1 MNINIRS
8 NKSSV
13 FLNQYSQNKSLISS
27 ILKISI
33 PAIIEMSLN
42 TLVGIVDTI
51 MIGRLLGTDGLVA
64 AGFSNQLIFTI
75 IFIFSSFNIGATALI
90 SRAHGEHDSD
100 KVNFVASHNLSINIL
115 ISIVIGLISIIFAK
129 NLLNI
134 YDMNSS
140 TLNMSITYFKIVSYS
155 TIFSFISFAASAQLR
170 GVEDTK
176 TPMYITLL
184 ANIINII
191 GNYLLITGIGIFP
204 TMGMDG
210 AAWSTSISRFVSG
223 MLFIYVLF
231 KGKNE
236 LGLNLKYF
244 KFKKEIFKPLWKIS
258 YPGAIEQFFI
268 RTSILV
274 SGVIVSKLDII
285 QEAAF
290 RIIISIDSI
299 SFMPALGISIATS
312 ALVGKSLGEQDVD
325 KSLFT
330 GYLSLIIGVS
340 WAILIGIL
348 FVIFGRYI
356 ASGFTTDLD
365 VINATC
371 SALLAVAITQVPL
384 NLLTIVSSALRGAGD
399 TKTVMYLSIAR
410 LWILKIPLCY
420 LFIITLNTGVIGIW
434 YSEFIAYTLFG
445 ILLFIRFKN
454 KKWANIKV

>member
-1 MNINIRS
+1 MNLNIRF

-13 FLNQYSQNKSLISS
+13 FLAQYSKNKSLISS

-51 MIGRLLGTDGLVA
+51 MISRLLGNEGLVA

-90 SRAHGEHDSD
+90 SRAHGEHDDD
-100 KVNFVASHNLSINIL
+100 KVNFVASHNLSINIF
-115 ISIVIGLISIIFAK
+115 ISIIIGIISIIFAK

-134 YDMNSS
+134 YDMNLN
-140 TLNMSITYFKIVSYS
+140 TLNMSISYFKIVSYS
-155 TIFSFISFAASAQLR
+155 TIFSFVCFAASAQLR

-176 TPMYITLL
+176 TPMYITLF

-191 GNYLLITGIGIFP
+191 GNYLLITGVSIFP
-204 TMGMDG
+204 SMGIDG
-210 AAWSTSISRFVSG
+210 AAWATSISKFVSSI
-223 MLFIYVLF
+223 LFIYVLF

-236 LGLNLKYF
+236 LKLNLRYF
-244 KFKKEIFKPLWKIS
+244 KFKKDIFKPLWKIS

-268 RTSILV
+268 RTSVLV
-274 SGVIVSKLDII
+274 SGVIVSRLDII

-312 ALVGKSLGEQDVD
+312 ALVGKALGENDVD

-330 GYLSLIIGVS
+330 GYLSLILGVL
-340 WAILIGIL
+340 WGVLTGIL
-348 FVIFGRYI
+348 FVLFGKYI

-365 VINATC
+365 VINTTY
-371 SALLAVAITQVPL
+371 STLFAVAITQGPL
-384 NLLTIVSSALRGAGD
+384 NFLIILAAALRGAGD

-410 LWILKIPLCY
+410 LWFIKIPLCY
-420 LFIITLNTGVIGIW
+420 LFIITLNAGVIGIW

-454 KKWANIKV
+454 RKWSNIKV

>member
-1 MNINIRS
+1 MNINNRL

-13 FLNQYSQNKSLISS
+13 FLTQYSKNRSLISS

-51 MIGRLLGTDGLVA
+51 MIGRLLGTESLVA
-64 AGFSNQLIFTI
+64 AGFSNQLIITI

-90 SRAHGEHDSD
+90 SRAHGEHDID

-115 ISIVIGLISIIFAK
+115 ISIIIGFISIIFAK

-134 YDMNSS
+134 YDMNLN
-140 TLNMSITYFKIVSYS
+140 TLNMSISYFKIVSYS
-155 TIFSFISFAASAQLR
+155 TIFSFICFCVSAQLR

-176 TPMYITLL
+176 TPMYITFF
-184 ANIINII
+184 ANIINVI
-191 GNYLLITGIGIFP
+191 GNYLLITGVGIFP
-204 TMGMDG
+204 SLGING
-210 AAWSTSISRFVSG
+210 AAWATSISKFVSG
-223 MLFIYVLF
+223 ILFLYLLF

-236 LGLNLKYF
+236 LKLNYKYF
-244 KFKKEIFKPLWKIS
+244 KFKKDIFKPLWKIS

-268 RTSILV
+268 RTSVLV

-312 ALVGKSLGEQDVD
+312 ALVGKALGEKDID
-325 KSLFT
+325 KGLFT
-330 GYLSLIIGVS
+330 GYLSLIIGVL
-340 WAILIGIL
+340 WGVLTGIL
-348 FVIFGRYI
+348 FICFGRNM
-356 ASGFTTDLD
+356 ASGFTTDLN
-365 VINATC
+365 VINTTYTT
-371 SALLAVAITQVPL
+371 LFAVAITQVPL
-384 NLLTIVSSALRGAGD
+384 NFLIILAAALRGAGD

-410 LWILKIPLCY
+410 LWLLKIPLCY

-434 YSEFIAYTLFG
+434 YSEFIAYTFVG

-454 KKWANIKV
+454 KKWSNIKL

>member
-1 MNINIRS
+1 MNINIKH

-13 FLNQYSQNKSLISS
+13 FLTQYSRNKSLIPS

-51 MIGRLLGTDGLVA
+51 MIGRLLGTEGLVA

-100 KVNFVASHNLSINIL
+100 KVNFVASHNLAINIL
-115 ISIVIGLISIIFAK
+115 ISIVIGLISVIFAK
-129 NLLNI
+129 SLLNI
-134 YDMNSS
+134 YDMNLN
-140 TLNMSITYFKIVSYS
+140 TLNMSISYFKIVSYS
-155 TIFSFISFAASAQLR
+155 TIFSFICFAASAQLR

-176 TPMYITLL
+176 TPMYITLF
-184 ANIINII
+184 ANIVNII

-204 TMGMDG
+204 TMGIDG
-210 AAWSTSISRFVSG
+210 AAWATSISRFVSCI
-223 MLFIYVLF
+223 LFIYVLF

-236 LGLNLKYF
+236 LRLNLKYF
-244 KFKKEIFKPLWKIS
+244 KFKKDIFKPLWKIS

-268 RTSILV
+268 RTSVLV
-274 SGVIVSKLDII
+274 SGVIVSKLDIV

-312 ALVGKSLGEQDVD
+312 ALVGKALGEKDVD

-330 GYLSLIIGVS
+330 GYLSLILGVF
-340 WAILIGIL
+340 WAVLAGIVFIL
-348 FVIFGRYI
+348 FGRYI

-365 VINATC
+365 VINTTY
-371 SALLAVAITQVPL
+371 STLFAVAITQIPL
-384 NLLTIVSSALRGAGD
+384 NFLIILSAALRGAGD

-420 LFIITLNTGVIGIW
+420 LFIINLNTGVVGIW